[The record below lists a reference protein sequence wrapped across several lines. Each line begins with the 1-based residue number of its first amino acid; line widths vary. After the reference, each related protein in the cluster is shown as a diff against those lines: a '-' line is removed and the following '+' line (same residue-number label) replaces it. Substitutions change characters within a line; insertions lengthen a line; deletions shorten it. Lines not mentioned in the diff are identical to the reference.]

1 MKLRF
6 LKLMLLLFILP
17 LQMLAAELGVAGK
30 QLAALPGVS
39 NVETLKSTHFPEKY
53 VFFIKQQLDAKD
65 ASKGYFEQ
73 RVVLCHRGFDRP
85 TVLVTE
91 GYNANYAL
99 REGYIEE
106 LSKLFDTNI
115 ITVEYRYFD
124 KSMPSPCNWDY
135 LTVENSLYDLHHV
148 NQTLHAMYKGKWI
161 ATGISKG
168 GQTTMF
174 YRSYFPDDVDI
185 SVPYVA
191 PLNKGVEDGRH
202 EKFLQYQVSTKENR
216 QKVLDFQLLL
226 FKRKAALLPMFE
238 KYCNDKKYV
247 FNAPLA
253 EIFDYSVFEYAFAF
267 WQWGEDIN
275 KIPAREADDK
285 TVFDYWIN
293 MCEPEYFTNYN
304 GSMMAIEKLLEL
316 GCRHPV
322 YIRFHSIFP
331 GESDKRKDGY
341 LAACKKYHIT
351 PDFLDME
358 DCDNFIDIMK
368 QFIDKHKKSDGSLSF
383 DGVFC
388 HTDYHGYLFKK
399 LLQKEGYRVPED
411 VQLIGFDGIRKFGG
425 SKEDLFVSSMCQPLP
440 QLAAKC
446 VEIIT
451 TEDRSMIPSLTLLPV
466 TFEDGGT
473 TRSLKKG

>member
-39 NVETLKSTHFPEKY
+39 DVETLKSTHFPEKY

-253 EIFDYSVFEYAFAF
+253 EILISLYSNTPLLSGS
-267 WQWGEDIN
+267 GEKTSTRFLQERQMTRRCLITGSTCVSQTISPIIMPQPRLMCRQPGSWVITAI
-275 KIPAREADDK
+275 IP
-285 TVFDYWIN
+285 N
-293 MCEPEYFTNYN
+293 
-304 GSMMAIEKLLEL
+304 
-316 GCRHPV
+316 
-322 YIRFHSIFP
+322 HSRNI
-331 GESDKRKDGY
+331 SVSRQ
-341 LAACKKYHIT
+341 L
-351 PDFLDME
+351 
-358 DCDNFIDIMK
+358 
-368 QFIDKHKKSDGSLSF
+368 
-383 DGVFC
+383 
-388 HTDYHGYLFKK
+388 
-399 LLQKEGYRVPED
+399 RV
-411 VQLIGFDGIRKFGG
+411 I
-425 SKEDLFVSSMCQPLP
+425 
-440 QLAAKC
+440 
-446 VEIIT
+446 
-451 TEDRSMIPSLTLLPV
+451 
-466 TFEDGGT
+466 
-473 TRSLKKG
+473 

>member
-293 MCEPEYFTNYN
+293 MCEPDYFTNYN
-304 GSMMAIEKLLEL
+304 ATASFDVQAAREL
-316 GCRHPV
+316 GYYGYYTKPFKK
-322 YIRFHSIFP
+322 YLSI
-331 GESDKRKDGY
+331 KTAKGY
-341 LAACKKYHIT
+341 L
-351 PDFLDME
+351 
-358 DCDNFIDIMK
+358 
-368 QFIDKHKKSDGSLSF
+368 
-383 DGVFC
+383 
-388 HTDYHGYLFKK
+388 KK
-399 LLQKEGYRVPED
+399 LMVPKGAEN
-411 VQLIGFDGIRKFGG
+411 VKFSPALYNLSLIHI
-425 SKEDLFVSSMCQPLP
+425 
-440 QLAAKC
+440 
-446 VEIIT
+446 
-451 TEDRSMIPSLTLLPV
+451 
-466 TFEDGGT
+466 
-473 TRSLKKG
+473 

>member
-148 NQTLHAMYKGKWI
+148 NLTLHAMYKGKWI

-293 MCEPEYFTNYN
+293 MCEPDYFTNYN
-304 GSMMAIEKLLEL
+304 STASFDVQAAREL
-316 GCRHPV
+316 GYYGYYTKPFKK
-322 YIRFHSIFP
+322 YLSI
-331 GESDKRKDGY
+331 KTAKGY
-341 LAACKKYHIT
+341 L
-351 PDFLDME
+351 
-358 DCDNFIDIMK
+358 
-368 QFIDKHKKSDGSLSF
+368 
-383 DGVFC
+383 
-388 HTDYHGYLFKK
+388 KK
-399 LLQKEGYRVPED
+399 LMVPKGAENVKYCTKESERWLRYAASNVNETDVELLRQKPED
-411 VQLIGFDGIRKFGG
+411 ASIEITDIDFDDDETSATVTLTVHNFLQMDSIGQDPQLIEQADFQ
-425 SKEDLFVSSMCQPLP
+425 LPMCMEKGLWKIKLDKLP
-440 QLAAKC
+440 
-446 VEIIT
+446 
-451 TEDRSMIPSLTLLPV
+451 
-466 TFEDGGT
+466 
-473 TRSLKKG
+473 